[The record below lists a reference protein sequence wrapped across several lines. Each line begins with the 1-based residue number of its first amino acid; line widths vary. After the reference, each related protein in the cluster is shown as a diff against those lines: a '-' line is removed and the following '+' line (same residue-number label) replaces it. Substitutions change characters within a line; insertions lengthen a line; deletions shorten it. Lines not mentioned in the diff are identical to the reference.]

1 MFSVGATP
9 YNSPAR
15 ARYGGWTANATQ
27 VTGDGTTDFDNYMA
41 LKMAADYNINADPAE
56 RTAARQLSKDIWA
69 TYKAL
74 KDTNPNNPH
83 YIEWKIRKNQWRG
96 PFVRSPMPG
105 PMRQGIWNAFRSLQA
120 QPTWANRRS
129 LQILRQAP
137 YRVPPTA
144 AQLTPY
150 TFNDVGLPTH
160 WEIAQGIGR
169 TKGRVYSGVPNFDIP
184 DNIMVEGGPAYA
196 ARVPANAVVPAMAAG
211 PGVAVPVVNQ

>member
-9 YNSPAR
+9 FNSPAR
-15 ARYGGWTANATQ
+15 ARYGGWAATAAQ
-27 VTGDGTTDFDNYMA
+27 VTGDGTVDFDNYMA
-41 LKMAADYNINADPAE
+41 LKMAADYNTNADPAE

-96 PFVRSPMPG
+96 PFVRTPMPDA
-105 PMRQGIWNAFRSLQA
+105 MRQGIWTQFRRLDN

-137 YRVPPTA
+137 YRVQPTI
-144 AQLTPY
+144 AQLAPY
-150 TFNDVGLPTH
+150 RLQDLGLGSH
-160 WEIAQGIGR
+160 WEISQGIGK
-169 TKGRVYSGVPNFDIP
+169 TKGRIYSGVPEFNLP
-184 DNIMVEGGPAYA
+184 DNVMVEGAPAYA
-196 ARVPANAVVPAMAAG
+196 ANVANPVIPAMGQAVAA
-211 PGVAVPVVNQ
+211 PVLVNQ